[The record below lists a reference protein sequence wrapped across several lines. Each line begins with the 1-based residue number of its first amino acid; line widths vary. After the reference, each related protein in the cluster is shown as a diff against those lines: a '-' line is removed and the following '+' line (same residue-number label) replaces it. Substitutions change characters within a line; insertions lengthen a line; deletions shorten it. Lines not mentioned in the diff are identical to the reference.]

1 MARADWP
8 QGHYSTMTF
17 ELQAQG
23 QKTRLDFTQTMSLK
37 IFMQISKLGWVER
50 YWDNPAPYFG

>member
-1 MARADWP
+1 V
-8 QGHYSTMTF
+8 TF

-23 QKTRLDFTQTMSLK
+23 QETRLDFTQTISLK

-50 YWDNPAPYFG
+50 YWDNPAAYFG

>member
-1 MARADWP
+1 
-8 QGHYSTMTF
+8 MTF